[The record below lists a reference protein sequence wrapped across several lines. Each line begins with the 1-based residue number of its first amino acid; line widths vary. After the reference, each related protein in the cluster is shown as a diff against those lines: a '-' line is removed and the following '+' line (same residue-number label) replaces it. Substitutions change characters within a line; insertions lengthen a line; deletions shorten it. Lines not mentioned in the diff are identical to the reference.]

1 MKKQSKKT
9 VVNKAINREAW
20 LTQAVELLKSDV
32 FKPAGIDVHKKIRV
46 SVGFMKNGATKRNAH
61 KHTLGQCCPNSWN
74 KDGVNEII
82 LNIDRD
88 EPLEMLA
95 TLTHEIIHAVDNNVN
110 GHNHVFAGYCNK
122 VGLEGIPTS
131 TVAGKRLNGIL
142 KRISKKLG
150 KFPGKALVVPHNPA
164 DTRNIKL
171 TCDEGCC
178 VEPLVLR
185 ASASQLLDFVNR
197 CPKSQNTDTLLVE
210 FKPKH
215 KNNAFKTCVKPVQ
228 VPLDIFQTQMHL
240 VKEKQGNKGKNGYY
254 K

>member
-1 MKKQSKKT
+1 MKQSKKT
-9 VVNKAINREAW
+9 VAINREAW
-20 LTQAVELLKSDV
+20 LTQAVDLLKSDV
-32 FKPAGIDVHKKIRV
+32 FKPAGIKVNPKLIRV
-46 SVGFMKNGATKRNAH
+46 SVGFMVTGATKRNAH
-61 KHTLGQCCPNSWN
+61 KHTLGQCCPQSYSG
-74 KDGVNEII
+74 DGVNEII

-88 EPLEMLA
+88 EPIGMLA

-110 GHNHVFAGYCNK
+110 GHNHIFAGYCDK
-122 VGLEGIPTS
+122 VGLEGKPTS

-150 KFPGKALVVPHNPA
+150 KFPGKALTVPHNPA